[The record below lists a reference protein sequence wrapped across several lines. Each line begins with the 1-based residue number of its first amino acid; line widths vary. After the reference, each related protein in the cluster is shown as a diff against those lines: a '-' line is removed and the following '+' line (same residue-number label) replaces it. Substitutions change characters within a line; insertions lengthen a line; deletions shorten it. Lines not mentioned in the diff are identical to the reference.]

1 MAGPPRKLP
10 VYSIGTV
17 EKLTGLTARQI
28 RYYETKGLIAP
39 ARTKG
44 RQRMYSQD
52 QVDRLLAIK
61 RLMNEG
67 YSLKSIVELLSG
79 EGEGASRLDALE
91 GYQAGQRLERPGLRS
106 LYPVTDHPLLM
117 RLLERREEER

>member
-1 MAGPPRKLP
+1 MSSPPRKLP

-28 RYYETKGLIAP
+28 RYYEAKGLIAP

-44 RQRMYSQD
+44 RQRMYSQE

-67 YSLKSIVELLSG
+67 YNLKSIVEMLAG
-79 EGEGASRLDALE
+79 EGEGASPLDALE
-91 GYQAGQRLERPGLRS
+91 GYAAGQRLERPGLRS
-106 LYPVTDHPLLM
+106 LYPVTDHALLM
-117 RLLERREEER
+117 RMLERREEER